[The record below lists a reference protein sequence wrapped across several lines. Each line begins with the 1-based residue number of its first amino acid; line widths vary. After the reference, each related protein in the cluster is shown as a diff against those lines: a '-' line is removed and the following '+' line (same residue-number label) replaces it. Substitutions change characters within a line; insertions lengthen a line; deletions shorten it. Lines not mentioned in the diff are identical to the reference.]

1 MSFWKSGIKL
11 YPADEVIRVTLR
23 DFVVLRCSK
32 LIPDKQWI
40 KFKYYTHFHKKLD
53 LKNPK
58 TFNEKLQWLKLY
70 YRRPDHTRIVDKYE
84 MKQYV
89 TEKIGPGYVIPV
101 LGVWNSVEEI
111 DFASLPKSFV
121 LKTTH
126 DCGGLVICTDKDK
139 LDIEAAKR
147 KLNHSLHTD
156 YYIQYREWPY
166 KNVSPRIIAEE
177 YMQDES
183 GTQLKDYK
191 FFNFNGTPFCVQ
203 VDFDRFS
210 DHKKNMYSTDWE
222 LLDFS
227 FNYPAHPEITID
239 KPDNLDEMLRIS
251 RILSEGEPFVR
262 TDFYS
267 VNGKLYVGE
276 ITFFPASGYGKFDP
290 EKIDLELGDKI
301 ILPEKVIS
309 R

>member
-1 MSFWKSGIKL
+1 M
-11 YPADEVIRVTLR
+11 TLR
-23 DFVVLRCSK
+23 DFIVLRCSK

-40 KFKYYTHFHKKLD
+40 QFKYYTHFHKKLD
-53 LKNPK
+53 LENPK

-89 TEKIGPGYVIPV
+89 TEKIGPGFVIPV

-111 DFASLPKSFV
+111 DFSSLPKSFV

-126 DCGGLVICTDKDK
+126 DCGGLVICPDKDK

-147 KLNHSLHTD
+147 KLKHSLNTD

-166 KNVSPRIIAEE
+166 KNVMPRILAEE
-177 YMQDES
+177 FMQDES

-191 FFNFNGTPFCVQ
+191 FFNFNGEPFCIQ

-210 DHKKNMYSTDWE
+210 DHKKNMYSTDWK

-227 FNYPAHPEITID
+227 FNYPAHPEITIE

-251 RILSEGEPFVR
+251 RILSKGEPFVR

-267 VNGKLYVGE
+267 VNGHLYVGE
-276 ITFFPASGYGKFDP
+276 ITFFPASGYGKFEP
-290 EKIDLELGDKI
+290 EKIDRELGDKI
-301 ILPEKVIS
+301 ILPEKIVS
-309 R
+309 RV